1 MKLNRTAAR
10 VIDIIQLL
18 ATSNKPLTQLEI
30 SKSLDIPKSSTFDL
44 IYTLLQKKI
53 VEFDN
58 EEFKTFKLG
67 IQLFE
72 IGTSIL
78 SKIDFMDIA
87 RKYLE
92 EISNKTGKTVFLAM
106 ESEGQIVYLQRV
118 ENNPFIIGAAN
129 VGMRLPMYCTA
140 LGKAILST
148 YSEEKIRIIWNHS
161 DIKKYTPYTITSYD
175 KLLENLKL
183 TKKRGYALEYH
194 ELLEESCCVS
204 APIIGYDGQAV
215 AAISLGFISN
225 KLNMEQI
232 DEFANLLVDAA
243 ESISK
248 NIGALVK
255 NKR

>member
-129 VGMRLPMYCTA
+129 VVLY
-140 LGKAILST
+140 
-148 YSEEKIRIIWNHS
+148 
-161 DIKKYTPYTITSYD
+161 
-175 KLLENLKL
+175 
-183 TKKRGYALEYH
+183 
-194 ELLEESCCVS
+194 
-204 APIIGYDGQAV
+204 
-215 AAISLGFISN
+215 SLGESHTFYVFRREN
-225 KLNMEQI
+225 QNNME
-232 DEFANLLVDAA
+232 
-243 ESISK
+243 S
-248 NIGALVK
+248 
-255 NKR
+255 